1 MVIETSKRKLKE
13 LISGRKNVTDEKLQK
28 KWWGEL
34 LFHAKEYALTN
45 DGDTEIYLL
54 KDAVIM
60 YLLFGMSGQPG
71 SRHNRKILIQRI
83 LLELGNGVEG
93 QHLLNNQQLT
103 RLKDSLNQ
111 MIIPQ
116 RNINMLRP

>member
-13 LISGRKNVTDEKLQK
+13 LISGGMNMTDEQQQK

-34 LFHAKEYALTN
+34 LFHAKEYALSN
-45 DGDTEIYLL
+45 DGTTEIFLL

-71 SRHNRKILIQRI
+71 SRHNREILTKRI

-93 QHLLNNQQLT
+93 KHVLNKQQLT
-103 RLKDSLNQ
+103 KLKDSLNQ
-111 MIIPQ
+111 IITP
-116 RNINMLRP
+116 RRKINMLRL

>member
-13 LISGRKNVTDEKLQK
+13 LISGRKNVIDEKLQK

-45 DGDTEIYLL
+45 DGDTEIILL

-83 LLELGNGVEG
+83 LLELGNGVGG
-93 QHLLNNQQLT
+93 QHVLNNQQLT
-103 RLKDSLNQ
+103 KLKVSLNQ
-111 MIIPQ
+111 IITPQ
-116 RNINMLRP
+116 RNINMHRP

>member
-1 MVIETSKRKLKE
+1 M
-13 LISGRKNVTDEKLQK
+13 TDEKLQK

-34 LFHAKEYALTN
+34 LFHAKEYALSN
-45 DGDTEIYLL
+45 DGTTEIYLL

-71 SRHNRKILIQRI
+71 SRHNREILTKRI

-93 QHLLNNQQLT
+93 KHVLNKQQLT
-103 RLKDSLNQ
+103 KLKDSLNK
-111 MIIPQ
+111 IITPR
-116 RNINMLRP
+116 RNINMLRV

>member
-13 LISGRKNVTDEKLQK
+13 LIDGGMNMTDEKLQK

-34 LFHAKEYALTN
+34 LFHAKEYALSNEGT
-45 DGDTEIYLL
+45 TEVYLL

-71 SRHNRKILIQRI
+71 SRHNREILTKRI

-93 QHLLNNQQLT
+93 KHVLNNQQLT
-103 RLKDSLNQ
+103 KLKDSLNQ
-111 MIIPQ
+111 IITPR
-116 RNINMLRP
+116 RNKNMLRV

>member
-13 LISGRKNVTDEKLQK
+13 LIDGGMYMTVEKLQK

-34 LFHAKEYALTN
+34 LFHAKEYALSN
-45 DGDTEIYLL
+45 DGTTEVYLL

-71 SRHNRKILIQRI
+71 SRHNREILTKRI

-93 QHLLNNQQLT
+93 KHVLNKQQLT
-103 RLKDSLNQ
+103 KLKDYLNQ
-111 MIIPQ
+111 IITPR
-116 RNINMLRP
+116 RNKNMLRV